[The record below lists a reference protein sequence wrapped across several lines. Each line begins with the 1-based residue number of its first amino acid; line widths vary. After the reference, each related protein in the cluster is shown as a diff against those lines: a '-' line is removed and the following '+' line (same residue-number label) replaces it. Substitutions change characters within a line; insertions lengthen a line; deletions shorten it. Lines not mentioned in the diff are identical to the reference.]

1 MRINEELLERYV
13 RYPET
18 LSEEE
23 CNEVQA
29 LLRES
34 ELARQIVAF
43 YQDYYSELDEL
54 ERGESEA
61 VKSFVERILRTIQED
76 PEDRSEG

>member
-1 MRINEELLERYV
+1 MNINEELLERYV

-23 CNEVQA
+23 CSEVQA
-29 LLRES
+29 LLGES
-34 ELARQIVAF
+34 ELARQIVEF

-54 ERGESEA
+54 GRSESES
-61 VKSFVERILRTIQED
+61 VKSFIERILETIQEKSRN
-76 PEDRSEG
+76 PF